1 MFRNTHKCVLKFSQL
16 FTECIQVFFFIK
28 LECILAPVFPGM
40 SKIFTLNT
48 KETLKKTKKS
58 MAKETI
64 AKENPVIDALRKL
77 KEEEM
82 EIVSKLKPLQEAI
95 GALEK
100 ILDKSVKKSKTSSSS
115 KEGSGDNSFAE
126 ESAPEVTEVAE

>member
-1 MFRNTHKCVLKFSQL
+1 
-16 FTECIQVFFFIK
+16 
-28 LECILAPVFPGM
+28 
-40 SKIFTLNT
+40 
-48 KETLKKTKKS
+48 

-77 KEEEM
+77 KDEEV
-82 EIVSKLKPLQEAI
+82 EILSKLKPLQEAI

-100 ILDKSVKKSKTSSSS
+100 ILDKSVKKAKPSSSS